1 MKDQMHAVV
10 KTVPG
15 PGAVYEPWAF
25 APKPGLRDIQVRV
38 EATSI
43 CGTDMQIYDWHE
55 LMAKRVKPP
64 LVMGHEFAGKVV
76 EAGKEVTD
84 LREGDIVS
92 GETHINCGRC
102 FQCRTGKGHICERM
116 LLRGVDADGC
126 FAEYHTLHESSAWL
140 NDKRIPIETAS
151 AQEPLGNAVHAAS
164 AADIPAHTVAVF
176 GCGPIGACLIGLCK
190 SFGASKIFGIDI
202 VEYRLNLAKKMGG
215 DVLIDGSKEKV
226 VDTIM
231 KMTDGRGV
239 DVFFEMSGAPP
250 SFEEG
255 FRALRPGGTAVLFGL
270 PSKNVE
276 FDVANWI
283 VFKDANVRGVF
294 GRRLWSTWYKTAEVL
309 KAGEVDLS
317 KVITHRFA
325 LEEFAKA
332 FALMK
337 SGRCGKIVMYPN
349 RKPPSTS

>member
-1 MKDQMHAVV
+1 MHAVV

-76 EAGKEVTD
+76 EAGKEVSD

-102 FQCRTGKGHICERM
+102 FQCRTGNGHICERM
-116 LLRGVDADGC
+116 LLRGVDTDGC

-309 KAGEVDLS
+309 RAGEVDLS

-349 RKPPSTS
+349 RKPPSTN